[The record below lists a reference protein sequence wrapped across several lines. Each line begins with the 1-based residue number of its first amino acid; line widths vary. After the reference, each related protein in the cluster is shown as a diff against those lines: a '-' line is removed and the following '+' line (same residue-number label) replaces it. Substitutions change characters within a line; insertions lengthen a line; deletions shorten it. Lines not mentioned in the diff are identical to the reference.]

1 MMSNNKRYHLKVY
14 RHKKTPGSKTM
25 NKMIRQRWL
34 TFLVKRK
41 NNHQTIL
48 IATLIFLLIRSQS
61 KLRTSNPNPYT
72 KLPPTFADMER
83 KEVKGS

>member
-1 MMSNNKRYHLKVY
+1 MVTIPSKTQEQPSNNPDRNSH
-14 RHKKTPGSKTM
+14 
-25 NKMIRQRWL
+25 
-34 TFLVKRK
+34 
-41 NNHQTIL
+41 
-48 IATLIFLLIRSQS
+48 FLLIRSQS